1 MTLNFALLAPVPH
14 AGIMYTTAPT
24 YEGQGWNPGICACS
38 TSRPILAFCSF
49 LKQGLFVALDIFK
62 FTDICLPLHPKSAG
76 IEGECHYAQE
86 LLSCF
91 FFILFLLPLCLSASL
106 SCISCILSLL
116 SACMYVPYAI
126 CGGQKILELEF
137 YMDGCEPSLFRCWE
151 LNLVPLNH

>member
-38 TSRPILAFCSF
+38 TSRPILASCSF

-91 FFILFLLPLCLSASL
+91 FFILFLLPLCLSL
-106 SCISCILSLL
+106 LYILYIKSFV
-116 SACMYVPYAI
+116 CMYVCALCYLWRTEDPGTGVLY
-126 CGGQKILELEF
+126 GWL
-137 YMDGCEPSLFRCWE
+137 
-151 LNLVPLNH
+151 